1 MKLPYHGV
9 RAYIRFGWHG
19 VKIGLATIY
28 RRFLGQCTFIGVTGS
43 TGKTTTKE
51 LIDAILTTQG
61 PGRKNSVSANI
72 RHRVADTIL
81 KTLPRHRFCVQELG
95 VFQPNDLGKMV
106 AMFRPHIGVVTNV
119 GHDHHSSFRT
129 LEATAKEKGVLVEAL
144 PANGTAVLNAD
155 DPWVLAMRERTKAQV
170 ITYGLSEEAMVR
182 GTDLVSAWPD
192 PLSLSVVYKGE
203 RRRVETQLLGELWAS
218 AVLAALATGIAMG
231 VPLAEA
237 AAALKGVP
245 PVYNRLSVHR
255 MADDVTFILDTWKAP
270 LYTIPASRRV
280 LETARAPRKIFILG
294 SISDYPGSASPKYRQ
309 VAREALEVADQVI
322 FVSRWA
328 KYALRARPP
337 QSPQRLLAFENIYE
351 LRPFLRNFI
360 APGDLV
366 LLKGSNRADH
376 LDRLVLDWEREFPCW
391 RLNCGLMILCN
402 DCRLRRSHFVPVS
415 EPG

>member
-1 MKLPYHGV
+1 
-9 RAYIRFGWHG
+9 
-19 VKIGLATIY
+19 
-28 RRFLGQCTFIGVTGS
+28 
-43 TGKTTTKE
+43 
-51 LIDAILTTQG
+51 
-61 PGRKNSVSANI
+61 
-72 RHRVADTIL
+72 
-81 KTLPRHRFCVQELG
+81 
-95 VFQPNDLGKMV
+95 MV